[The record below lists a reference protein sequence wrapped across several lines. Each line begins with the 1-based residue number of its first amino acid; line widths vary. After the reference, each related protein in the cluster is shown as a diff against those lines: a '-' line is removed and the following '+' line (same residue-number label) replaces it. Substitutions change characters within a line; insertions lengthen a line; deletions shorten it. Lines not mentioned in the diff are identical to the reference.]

1 MYSRSYQAGEI
12 PAIPESYSGVAF
24 REPEPPPEDA
34 PRGVAKSADIRF
46 TTSPEPPDPNL
57 TAAAVA
63 EPASAPERAETGGIL
78 SAIGDILPFKGLFSG
93 VSGFSL
99 ERLRLPKLGTE
110 EILIIGLALFLFL
123 SRDGDKECAIVL
135 ALLLLIH

>member
-24 REPEPPPEDA
+24 REPEPPPEDL

-63 EPASAPERAETGGIL
+63 EPASAPETAPTGGIL
-78 SAIGDILPFKGLFSG
+78 SSLGDILPFKGLFSG
-93 VSGFSL
+93 GSGL
-99 ERLRLPKLGTE
+99 GLGKLGLPKLGTE